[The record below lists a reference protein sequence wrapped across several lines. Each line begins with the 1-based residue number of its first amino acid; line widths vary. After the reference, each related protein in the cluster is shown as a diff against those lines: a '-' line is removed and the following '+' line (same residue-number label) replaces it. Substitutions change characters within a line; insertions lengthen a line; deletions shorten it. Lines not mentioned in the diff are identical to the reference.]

1 MCKLVG
7 GRPFRMG
14 EGVQVD
20 PVTLVVTA
28 LAAGASAGFSGAA
41 TQAISDAYAG
51 LKQLLRRCFAGRG
64 QDPQVL
70 DVEETEPEA
79 WRARLGR
86 QFTAADVDD
95 EVRAAAEQ
103 LLAAADPGRVG
114 SAAGEYTVD
123 LREAKGV
130 QLGDHNTQTNTFN

>member
-1 MCKLVG
+1 M
-7 GRPFRMG
+7 
-14 EGVQVD
+14 D

-28 LAAGASAGFSGAA
+28 LAAGASAGFSGAT
-41 TQAISDAYAG
+41 TQAISDAYAE

-70 DVEETEPEA
+70 DVDETEPEA
-79 WRARLGR
+79 WRAHLGR
-86 QFTAADVDD
+86 QFTTADVDD

-114 SAAGEYTVD
+114 SAVGKYTVD

-130 QLGDHNTQTNTFN
+130 QLGDYNTQTNTFN